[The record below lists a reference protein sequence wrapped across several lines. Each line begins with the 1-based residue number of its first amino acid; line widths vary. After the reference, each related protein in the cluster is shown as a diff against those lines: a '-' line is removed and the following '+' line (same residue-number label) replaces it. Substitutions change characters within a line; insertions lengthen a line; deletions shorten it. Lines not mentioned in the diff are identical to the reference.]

1 MTTFA
6 EIYDCCMALKGTEET
21 FPFDEETLVFKVAG
35 KMFALCGVDTNPPR
49 VNVKCD
55 PERAITLREEHDA
68 ITPGYH
74 MNKKHWNTLI
84 CDGRLEAGFVAEL
97 IQDSYE
103 LVVAGLT
110 RKARAELEE
119 REEGGE
125 ES

>member
-74 MNKKHWNTLI
+74 MNKKHWNTVFS
-84 CDGRLEAGFVAEL
+84 DGQLTNKMLREQ
-97 IQDSYE
+97 IDNSYE
-103 LVVAGLT
+103 MIAASV
-110 RKARAELEE
+110 KKPRAKK
-119 REEGGE
+119 
-125 ES
+125 S